1 MCQLTVTDL
10 INLAC
15 THYFVTADTKDILY
29 SVIDKIGKEK
39 IRMEINSDIE
49 ISEKICNEILEEC
62 KQLMRG
68 DMTDDKFADLCE
80 ALLHF
85 LLTASLLPSERKVNL
100 KGTELDLVIPS
111 LKILKK
117 HPEKALVIQIIRGND
132 ALTKLKHT
140 KSIQPFDENIWLVS
154 AKEQSTRHKN
164 YHVGSNLP
172 PYSKII
178 IDINAFLIRRGHHGL
193 KLLHGQ

>member
-1 MCQLTVTDL
+1 MYQLTVTDL

-15 THYFVTADTKDILY
+15 THYFVTADIKGILY

-39 IRMEINSDIE
+39 IRMEINRDIE
-49 ISEKICNEILEEC
+49 ISEIRCNEILEEC
-62 KQLMRG
+62 KQLTRG
-68 DMTDDKFADLCE
+68 DMTNDTLADLCE

-100 KGTELDLVIPS
+100 KGTELDLVVPS
-111 LKILKK
+111 LKMLKK
-117 HPEKALVIQIIRGND
+117 NPEKTLVIQIIRGNY
-132 ALTKLKHT
+132 ALTELKHT
-140 KSIQPFDENIWLVS
+140 KSVQPFDENIWLVS
-154 AKEQSTRHKN
+154 AKELPTDHKN
-164 YHVGSNLP
+164 YYVGSNLS

-178 IDINAFLIRRGHHGL
+178 IDINDFLIRKGHHGL